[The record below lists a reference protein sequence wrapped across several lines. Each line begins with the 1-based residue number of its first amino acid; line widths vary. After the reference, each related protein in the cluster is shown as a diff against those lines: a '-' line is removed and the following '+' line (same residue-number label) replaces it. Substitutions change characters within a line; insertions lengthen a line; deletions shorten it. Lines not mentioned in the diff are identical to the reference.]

1 MGVATPDADLAFA
14 MRLADEA
21 GSMALVYFDR
31 GIGSELKPDGT
42 AVTEA
47 DRAVERFL
55 REQLTSHR
63 PGDALLGEEYGAG
76 GSGDRTWIID
86 PIDGTVA
93 FANGD
98 PDWRVHLALEVRGIV
113 TVAVVVAP
121 ASGRRWFAAE
131 GRGAFESP
139 WPPDGQAPQRL
150 AVSATS
156 RLADGHIEAW
166 PLEGE
171 VSRVGRIASLP
182 TAVVPVAVA
191 RGNLDAFV
199 IDCCHAWDHAPWILI
214 VEEAGGRFSDWTGGR
229 SAHHRGGVFSN
240 SALHDPLL
248 KCLSL
253 PRSVS

>member
-1 MGVATPDADLAFA
+1 MGVATSDADLAFA

-31 GIGSELKPDGT
+31 RIGSELKPDGT

-47 DRAVERFL
+47 DRAVERYL

-139 WPPDGQAPQRL
+139 WPADGQAPSDSQCPRRL
-150 AVSATS
+150 DSPTVTS
-156 RLADGHIEAW
+156 R
-166 PLEGE
+166 
-171 VSRVGRIASLP
+171 R
-182 TAVVPVAVA
+182 
-191 RGNLDAFV
+191 
-199 IDCCHAWDHAPWILI
+199 
-214 VEEAGGRFSDWTGGR
+214 GR
-229 SAHHRGGVFSN
+229 SKVRFRGWVASRPCR
-240 SALHDPLL
+240 L
-248 KCLSL
+248 
-253 PRSVS
+253 R